1 MMRRLNTLLTSTVP
15 RAAAAALLAVVGLA
29 GCAESTPAA
38 APSTAATA
46 APAGAE
52 QPGAGLPTELRTATT
67 TPAPLAAVTASAQC
81 AAMDGVVGRALAET
95 PEGQRYTAL
104 ADSKDPVAKQKAW
117 ESFAGVLASSHRGQ
131 LADAAGSDPTAT
143 AALTSLD
150 AYVSVA
156 GRLSGGEISEY
167 ADAAQ
172 AEDDIK
178 SGRTPTPNPEYQ
190 AAAESRAQ
198 AQIALTGCLSTWPV
212 VF

>member
-1 MMRRLNTLLTSTVP
+1 MTRRWITPLPSTAT
-15 RAAAAALLAVVGLA
+15 RAAVTALIAVAGLA
-29 GCAESTPAA
+29 GCSGSTPAA
-38 APSTAATA
+38 DPSAAATA
-46 APAGAE
+46 ASASAE
-52 QPGAGLPTELRTATT
+52 QPGAGLPTELRTATS

-81 AAMDGVVGRALAET
+81 AAMDGAVTKALAET

-104 ADSKDPVAKQKAW
+104 ADSRDPVAKQRAW
-117 ESFAGVLASSHRGQ
+117 ESFAGVLASTYRGQ

-143 AALTSLD
+143 SALASLD
-150 AYVSVA
+150 TYVSVS
-156 GRLSGGEISEY
+156 GRLSGGEIAEY

-190 AAAESRAQ
+190 AAADSRAK